1 MVSSPIDFN
10 NSNVPSRLLKMAN
23 DSFVFKQFEIRQG
36 RSAMKVGTD
45 GVLLG
50 AWFDVGRETLRVL
63 DVGTG
68 TGLIALMAAQRNPWA
83 RIDAVEIDP
92 ESCADAAE
100 NFERSSWRD
109 RLELHTCSFS
119 EFCSRTEPG
128 SYERIVSNPP
138 YFVDSLRAADDR
150 RSRARHADALP
161 CNELL
166 SGVAKLLCETGRFAV
181 VLPVETY
188 REFVMEAAHNGLFP
202 ARRTDVITRV
212 GKRPQRVLAE
222 FVAEPERLCVETLT
236 LIEDGSSDY
245 SVAYKE
251 LVGDFY
257 LKI

>member
-1 MVSSPIDFN
+1 MTT
-10 NSNVPSRLLKMAN
+10 

-50 AWFDVGRETLRVL
+50 AWFDVGIGAFRVL
-63 DVGTG
+63 DVGAG

-92 ESCADAAE
+92 ESCTDAAE
-100 NFERSSWRD
+100 NFRNSVWSD
-109 RLELHTCSFS
+109 RIELYACSFS
-119 EFCSRTEPG
+119 EFCSRAEAE

-138 YFVDSLRAADDR
+138 YFVDSLRAADER
-150 RSRARHADALP
+150 RNRARHADALP
-161 CNELL
+161 YNELL
-166 SGVAKLLCETGRFAV
+166 RGVAKLLCKTGRFAV

>member
-1 MVSSPIDFN
+1 MTT
-10 NSNVPSRLLKMAN
+10 

-50 AWFDVGRETLRVL
+50 AWFDVGIGAFRVL

-68 TGLIALMAAQRNPWA
+68 TGLIALMAAQRNPWV

-92 ESCADAAE
+92 ESCTDAAE
-100 NFERSSWRD
+100 NFRNSVWSD
-109 RLELHTCSFS
+109 RIELYACSFS
-119 EFCSRTEPG
+119 EFCSRAEAG
-128 SYERIVSNPP
+128 SYARIVSNPP
-138 YFVDSLRAADDR
+138 YFVDSLRAADER
-150 RSRARHADALP
+150 RNWARHADALP
-161 CNELL
+161 YNELL
-166 SGVAKLLCETGRFAV
+166 RGVAKLLCKTGRFAV

-188 REFVMEAAHNGLFP
+188 REFVMEAANNGLFP

-212 GKRPQRVLAE
+212 GKGPLRVLAE

-236 LIEDGSSDY
+236 LIENGSSDY

>member
-1 MVSSPIDFN
+1 MTT
-10 NSNVPSRLLKMAN
+10 

-50 AWFDVGRETLRVL
+50 AWFDVGSGAFRVL

-92 ESCADAAE
+92 ESCTDAAE
-100 NFERSSWRD
+100 NFRNSVWSD
-109 RLELHTCSFS
+109 RIELYACSFS
-119 EFCSRTEPG
+119 EFCSRSEAG
-128 SYERIVSNPP
+128 SYARIVSNPP
-138 YFVDSLRAADDR
+138 YFVDSLRAADER

-161 CNELL
+161 YNELL
-166 SGVAKLLCETGRFAV
+166 RGVAKLLSETGRFAV

-202 ARRTDVITRV
+202 ARQTDVITRA

>member
-1 MVSSPIDFN
+1 MTT
-10 NSNVPSRLLKMAN
+10 

-50 AWFDVGRETLRVL
+50 AWFDVGIGAFRVL
-63 DVGTG
+63 DVGAG

-92 ESCADAAE
+92 ESCTDAAE
-100 NFERSSWRD
+100 NFRNSVWSD
-109 RLELHTCSFS
+109 RIELYACSFS
-119 EFCSRTEPG
+119 EFCSRAEAE

-138 YFVDSLRAADDR
+138 YFVDSLRAADER
-150 RSRARHADALP
+150 RNWARHADALP
-161 CNELL
+161 YNELL
-166 SGVAKLLCETGRFAV
+166 RGVAKLLCKTGRFAV

-188 REFVMEAAHNGLFP
+188 REFVMEAANNGLFP

-212 GKRPQRVLAE
+212 GKGPLRVLAE

>member
-1 MVSSPIDFN
+1 MT
-10 NSNVPSRLLKMAN
+10 N

-50 AWFDVGRETLRVL
+50 AWFDVGSGAFRVL

-92 ESCADAAE
+92 ESCTDAAE
-100 NFERSSWRD
+100 NFEKSSWHD
-109 RLELHTCSFS
+109 RLELYACSFS
-119 EFCSRTEPG
+119 EFCSRAEAG
-128 SYERIVSNPP
+128 SYDRIVSNPP
-138 YFVDSLRAADDR
+138 YFVDSLRAADQR
-150 RSRARHADALP
+150 RSRARHTDSLP
-161 CNELL
+161 YGELL
-166 SGVAKLLCETGRFAV
+166 NGVAKLLSETGRFAV
-181 VLPVETY
+181 VLPEETY
-188 REFVMEAAHNGLFP
+188 RMFVMEAAHNGLFP
-202 ARRTDVITRV
+202 ARRTDVITRA

-222 FVAEPERLCVETLT
+222 FVKEPERLCVETLT
-236 LIEDGSSDY
+236 LIENGSSDY
-245 SVAYKE
+245 SGAYKE